1 MEILFISHKYP
12 PTIGGMEKQCYELI
26 AHAEK
31 ENIVHKIVFT
41 GEEESKLTF
50 FRKLK
55 FRVKNTLR
63 RNPNIEV
70 IHLNDGLMGLFTL
83 WLKQYTSIPVIITF
97 HGLDLVFPNRFYQ
110 RFISKKYTQ
119 YDAAICVSTATAEAC
134 LQRGFPKEKVFVVP
148 NGVDHQIADFQPN
161 RKAFLKYCYENF
173 GCDLTNRKV
182 IVTLGR
188 AVQRK
193 GFSWFLEN
201 VIPQLDDEI
210 ITIMVGPVKPP
221 QKSPWWHAL
230 VPNSI
235 LKQIQLAQGGLSD
248 EDKIRDLLKNKRLKN
263 KVIQTG
269 KLPFQQ
275 LLEMLSL
282 ADLFVMPNVKKAGD
296 AEGFGLV
303 ALEASIRKATVL
315 ASNLEG
321 IPEAIKDQ
329 KNGYLLP
336 SANAEIWIEKIHWLL
351 NSPKE
356 LQVQATQFQKYTLEN
371 YSWEK
376 MTRGYL
382 KVFQAIINK
391 KKERR

>member
-31 ENIVHKIVFT
+31 DNIVHKLVFT
-41 GEEESKLTF
+41 GEQESKLAF
-50 FRKLK
+50 FWKLK
-55 FRVKNTLR
+55 SRVKTILKQ
-63 RNPNIEV
+63 NPNIEV

-83 WLKQYTSIPVIITF
+83 WLKKYTSTPVIITF

-110 RFISKKYTQ
+110 NFISNKFTQ
-119 YDAAICVSTATAEAC
+119 YDAAICVSTATAEEC
-134 LQRGFPKEKVFVVP
+134 LKRGFAKEKVFVVP

-161 RKAFLKYCYENF
+161 KVAFIEYFKATFGVDLK
-173 GCDLTNRKV
+173 NRKV

-193 GFSWFLEN
+193 GFSWFMEN
-201 VIPQLDDEI
+201 VVPSLNEEI

-221 QKSPWWHAL
+221 QKSPWWHSL
-230 VPNSI
+230 IPSSI
-235 LKQIQLAQGGLSD
+235 LSQIQLAQGGLSD
-248 EDKIRDLLKNKRLKN
+248 EDKIRELLKNEKFKN

-269 KLPFQQ
+269 KLPFHQ
-275 LLEMLSL
+275 LLEILSL
-282 ADLFVMPNVKKAGD
+282 ADIFVMPNVKRMGD

-303 ALEASIRKATVL
+303 ALEASLREAMVL

-336 SANAEIWIEKIHWLL
+336 SAQAKIWIKKIHSTL
-351 NSPKE
+351 NDLTSLKE
-356 LQVQATQFQKYTLEN
+356 QSKQFQKYTLEN
-371 YSWEK
+371 YSWGK
-376 MTRGYL
+376 MTNGYL
-382 KVFQAIINK
+382 QVFHEIAKRK
-391 KKERR
+391 K